1 MVQKILIFLILAA
14 ALFGALWAS
23 QRRAEPLKVSGFIEA
38 DEIRVGSRV
47 GGRVKAV
54 HVDEGQKVRRGDL
67 LVELEPF
74 DLLQRLA
81 EAQAQRARAQ
91 ATLERLNNGFR
102 AEEIAQAK
110 AHVDQ
115 LAANLEKL
123 EYGPRKQEI
132 DAAAHELALSQF
144 ELELAANRQK
154 RAERLLGGD
163 AVSRDEYEA
172 AQTNLRVA
180 QARVQVNQDSL
191 ALLKEGTRAE
201 DIAAA
206 KAQLDEAQ
214 QAYDLKRAGYR
225 AEEIAE
231 AKASFDAA
239 NAAEQVI
246 QQQIDELKIVA
257 PVDGAIEA
265 VELQPGDLVLSNAP
279 VISIMDTARLWVRA
293 YVPENRL
300 NIQIDQRVPISVDSF
315 PNDRFRGRITFI
327 ARQAEFTPGN
337 VQTPEERSK
346 QVFRIKVTLLD
357 GLDRLRPGMSADVW
371 LDEATSDE

>member
-1 MVQKILIFLILAA
+1 MVQKVLIFLILAA
-14 ALFGALWAS
+14 ALFAALWAS
-23 QRRAEPLKVSGFIEA
+23 QRRAEPFKVSGFIEA

-47 GGRVKAV
+47 GGRVKTV
-54 HVDEGQKVRRGDL
+54 HVEEGQKVRRGDL
-67 LVELEPF
+67 LIQLEPF
-74 DLLQRLA
+74 DLLERLA
-81 EAQAQRARAQ
+81 EAQAQRARAR
-91 ATLERLNNGFR
+91 ATLDRLDNGFR
-102 AEEIAQAK
+102 AEEISQAK

-123 EYGPRKQEI
+123 ENGPRKQEI

-154 RAERLLGGD
+154 RAERLLGDD

-191 ALLKEGTRAE
+191 ELLKEGTRPE
-201 DIAAA
+201 DIDAA
-206 KAQLDEAQ
+206 KAQLEEAQ
-214 QAYDLKRAGYR
+214 QAYELKRTGYR
-225 AEEIAE
+225 AEEVAE
-231 AKASFDAA
+231 AKASLEAA
-239 NAAEQVI
+239 TAAEEVI
-246 QQQIDELKIVA
+246 QQQIEELKIVA
-257 PVDGAIEA
+257 PVDGTIEA
-265 VELQPGDLVLSNAP
+265 VELQPGDLVSGNAP

-300 NIQIDQRVPISVDSF
+300 NLQIGQQVPVSVDSF
-315 PNDRFRGRITFI
+315 SGDRFRGRITFV